1 MCIRDRNSILL
12 EQCLEQR
19 VSCGYLNSLVQELA
33 EYINPLLDLCEKAAT
48 RTLNIDNDYSGLYSE
63 IAFIIGIAVIMI
75 DTFFPPEETN
85 ANCVWK
91 IILIAVSIVCMFY
104 FAKKVK
110 TVNEVEEEKKFWP
123 NFFIQWATSLGYINM
138 PVAMIAIL
146 VTFDKGKAWTLFMMG
161 VAVILTGLT
170 LIEALVKTS
179 KILKK
184 ENVGKR
190 K

>member
-1 MCIRDRNSILL
+1 MNGNKKSAKQYHQSVITVL
-12 EQCLEQR
+12 EKK
-19 VSCGYLNSLVQELA
+19 V
-33 EYINPLLDLCEKAAT
+33 
-48 RTLNIDNDYSGLYSE
+48 NDMKDSAYSGLYSE

-75 DTFFPPEETN
+75 DTFFPPEETKV
-85 ANCVWK
+85 NCVWK
-91 IILIAVSIVCMFY
+91 IILIAVSIVCMLY

-123 NFFIQWATSLGYINM
+123 NFFIQWATGLGYINM
-138 PVAMIAIL
+138 PVAVIAIL
-146 VTFDKGKAWTLFMMG
+146 VTLNKDNVWTCIMIG

-170 LIEALVKTS
+170 FIEALVKTS
-179 KILKK
+179 KIKKK

>member
-1 MCIRDRNSILL
+1 MNRNKKSAKQYHQSVITAL
-12 EQCLEQR
+12 EKK
-19 VSCGYLNSLVQELA
+19 V
-33 EYINPLLDLCEKAAT
+33 
-48 RTLNIDNDYSGLYSE
+48 NDMKDSAYSGLYSE

-75 DTFFPPEETN
+75 DTFFPPEETKV
-85 ANCVWK
+85 NCVWK
-91 IILIAVSIVCMFY
+91 IILIAVSIVCMLY

>member
-1 MCIRDRNSILL
+1 MNENKKSAKKYHQSIITAL
-12 EQCLEQR
+12 EKK
-19 VSCGYLNSLVQELA
+19 V
-33 EYINPLLDLCEKAAT
+33 
-48 RTLNIDNDYSGLYSE
+48 NDMKDSAYSGLYSE

-75 DTFFPPEETN
+75 DTFFPSEKTE
-85 ANCVWK
+85 ANCFLK
-91 IILIAVSIVCMFY
+91 IILIAISVFCMFY
-104 FAKKVK
+104 FARKVK

>member
-1 MCIRDRNSILL
+1 MENSMKVFFTEIFALYKKNKKFFLINKKLDTIIPIEETLYFMLNQIILNG
-12 EQCLEQR
+12 EM
-19 VSCGYLNSLVQELA
+19 
-33 EYINPLLDLCEKAAT
+33 D
-48 RTLNIDNDYSGLYSE
+48 SE

-75 DTFFPPEETN
+75 DTFFPPEETKV
-85 ANCVWK
+85 NCVWK
-91 IILIAVSIVCMFY
+91 IILIAVSIVCMLY

-138 PVAMIAIL
+138 PVAVIAIL

>member
-1 MCIRDRNSILL
+1 MENNTDSCIYSLYALFRQKSENS
-12 EQCLEQR
+12 EWSGRREK
-19 VSCGYLNSLVQELA
+19 VLA
-33 EYINPLLDLCEKAAT
+33 EL
-48 RTLNIDNDYSGLYSE
+48 
-63 IAFIIGIAVIMI
+63 
-75 DTFFPPEETN
+75 
-85 ANCVWK
+85 
-91 IILIAVSIVCMFY
+91 
-104 FAKKVK
+104 
-110 TVNEVEEEKKFWP
+110 
-123 NFFIQWATSLGYINM
+123 FIQWATSLGYINM
-138 PVAMIAIL
+138 PVAVIAIL

>member
-1 MCIRDRNSILL
+1 MNENKKSAKKYHQFIITAL
-12 EQCLEQR
+12 EKK
-19 VSCGYLNSLVQELA
+19 V
-33 EYINPLLDLCEKAAT
+33 
-48 RTLNIDNDYSGLYSE
+48 NDMKDSAYSGLYSE

-75 DTFFPPEETN
+75 DTFFPSEKTE
-85 ANCVWK
+85 ANCFLK
-91 IILIAVSIVCMFY
+91 IILIAISVFCMFY
-104 FAKKVK
+104 FARKVQ

-184 ENVGKR
+184 ENVGKQ

>member
-1 MCIRDRNSILL
+1 
-12 EQCLEQR
+12 
-19 VSCGYLNSLVQELA
+19 
-33 EYINPLLDLCEKAAT
+33 
-48 RTLNIDNDYSGLYSE
+48 
-63 IAFIIGIAVIMI
+63 
-75 DTFFPPEETN
+75 
-85 ANCVWK
+85 
-91 IILIAVSIVCMFY
+91 
-104 FAKKVK
+104 
-110 TVNEVEEEKKFWP
+110 
-123 NFFIQWATSLGYINM
+123 M

-146 VTFDKGKAWTLFMMG
+146 ITFDKGKAWTLFMMG

>member
-1 MCIRDRNSILL
+1 MNGNKKSAKQYHQSVITAL
-12 EQCLEQR
+12 EKK
-19 VSCGYLNSLVQELA
+19 V
-33 EYINPLLDLCEKAAT
+33 
-48 RTLNIDNDYSGLYSE
+48 ND
-63 IAFIIGIAVIMI
+63 M
-75 DTFFPPEETN
+75 
-85 ANCVWK
+85 
-91 IILIAVSIVCMFY
+91 IAVSIVCMLY

-138 PVAMIAIL
+138 PVAVIAIL

-184 ENVGKR
+184 VSGNKID
-190 K
+190 

>member
-1 MCIRDRNSILL
+1 MNENKKNAKRYHQSIIIALKKK
-12 EQCLEQR
+12 
-19 VSCGYLNSLVQELA
+19 V
-33 EYINPLLDLCEKAAT
+33 
-48 RTLNIDNDYSGLYSE
+48 NDMKDSAYSGLYSE

-75 DTFFPPEETN
+75 DNFFPQEKTKVN
-85 ANCVWK
+85 GVCKV
-91 IILIAVSIVCMFY
+91 ILILVSILCMLY

-110 TVNEVEEEKKFWP
+110 TVNEVEAEKEFWP
-123 NFFIQWATSLGYINM
+123 NFFIQWATSLGYININM

-146 VTFDKGKAWTLFMMG
+146 VTFDKGKTWTLFMMG

>member
-1 MCIRDRNSILL
+1 MNGNKKSAKQYHQSVITAL
-12 EQCLEQR
+12 EKK
-19 VSCGYLNSLVQELA
+19 V
-33 EYINPLLDLCEKAAT
+33 
-48 RTLNIDNDYSGLYSE
+48 NDMKDSAYSGLYSE
-63 IAFIIGIAVIMI
+63 IAVIMI
-75 DTFFPPEETN
+75 DTFFPPEETKV
-85 ANCVWK
+85 NCVWK
-91 IILIAVSIVCMFY
+91 IILIAVSIVCMLY

-138 PVAMIAIL
+138 PVAVIAIL

>member
-1 MCIRDRNSILL
+1 MKWKKRKSF
-12 EQCLEQR
+12 
-19 VSCGYLNSLVQELA
+19 G
-33 EYINPLLDLCEKAAT
+33 
-48 RTLNIDNDYSGLYSE
+48 RT
-63 IAFIIGIAVIMI
+63 
-75 DTFFPPEETN
+75 
-85 ANCVWK
+85 
-91 IILIAVSIVCMFY
+91 
-104 FAKKVK
+104 
-110 TVNEVEEEKKFWP
+110 
-123 NFFIQWATSLGYINM
+123 FFIQWATSLGYINM
-138 PVAMIAIL
+138 PVAAIAIL

>member
-1 MCIRDRNSILL
+1 MTKGRYGIHGG
-12 EQCLEQR
+12 Q
-19 VSCGYLNSLVQELA
+19 
-33 EYINPLLDLCEKAAT
+33 YIPE
-48 RTLNIDNDYSGLYSE
+48 TL
-63 IAFIIGIAVIMI
+63 M
-75 DTFFPPEETN
+75 N
-85 ANCVWK
+85 A
-91 IILIAVSIVCMFY
+91 
-104 FAKKVK
+104 
-110 TVNEVEEEKKFWP
+110 VNEVEEEKKFWP

-138 PVAMIAIL
+138 PVAVIAIL

>member
-1 MCIRDRNSILL
+1 MNGNKKSAKQYHQSVITAL
-12 EQCLEQR
+12 EKK
-19 VSCGYLNSLVQELA
+19 V
-33 EYINPLLDLCEKAAT
+33 
-48 RTLNIDNDYSGLYSE
+48 NDMKDSAYSGLYSE

-75 DTFFPPEETN
+75 DTFFPPEETKV
-85 ANCVWK
+85 NCVWK
-91 IILIAVSIVCMFY
+91 IILIAVSIVCMLY

-110 TVNEVEEEKKFWP
+110 TVNEVEEEKVLAEL
-123 NFFIQWATSLGYINM
+123 FIQWATSLGYINM
-138 PVAMIAIL
+138 PVAVIAIL

>member
-1 MCIRDRNSILL
+1 MNENKKSAKRYHQFMITALKKK
-12 EQCLEQR
+12 
-19 VSCGYLNSLVQELA
+19 V
-33 EYINPLLDLCEKAAT
+33 
-48 RTLNIDNDYSGLYSE
+48 NDMKDSAYSGLYSE

-75 DTFFPPEETN
+75 DTFFPPEETK

-146 VTFDKGKAWTLFMMG
+146 VTFDKGKAWTADLHILFCRFLKNLNSFSKD
-161 VAVILTGLT
+161 IFC
-170 LIEALVKTS
+170 VKHS
-179 KILKK
+179 VLSFKILYMIDTNRQKCIYFDIEK
-184 ENVGKR
+184 HTHAK
-190 K
+190 

>member
-1 MCIRDRNSILL
+1 MENNTDSCI
-12 EQCLEQR
+12 
-19 VSCGYLNSLVQELA
+19 YSLYALFRQ
-33 EYINPLLDLCEKAAT
+33 
-48 RTLNIDNDYSGLYSE
+48 
-63 IAFIIGIAVIMI
+63 
-75 DTFFPPEETN
+75 
-85 ANCVWK
+85 
-91 IILIAVSIVCMFY
+91 
-104 FAKKVK
+104 KVK

-138 PVAMIAIL
+138 PVAVIAIL

-184 ENVGKR
+184 KMLVSGNKID
-190 K
+190 